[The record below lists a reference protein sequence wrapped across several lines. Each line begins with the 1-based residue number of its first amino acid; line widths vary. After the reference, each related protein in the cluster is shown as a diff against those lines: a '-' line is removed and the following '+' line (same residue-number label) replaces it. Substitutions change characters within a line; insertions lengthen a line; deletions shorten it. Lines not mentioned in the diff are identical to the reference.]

1 MNVCILE
8 GKSYDANVVEI
19 EENFNILYTDN
30 TKRTLANGHMFLDPI
45 GTFIGHSVTFA
56 PGNNRADFDALWDF
70 FKVPRREGFNV
81 MCIDGQNRT
90 ISYKAYTS
98 NGARKTSC
106 IRNGIVYWESLQVNV
121 IPIDAQVVP
130 T

>member
-1 MNVCILE
+1 MTVCELE

-45 GTFIGHSVTFA
+45 GTFIGHLVTFA
-56 PGNNRADFDALWDF
+56 PGKNRADFDALWDF
-70 FKVPRREGFNV
+70 FKIPRREGFNV
-81 MCIDGQNRT
+81 TCIDGQNRT

-106 IRNGIVYWESLQVNV
+106 IRNGTVYWESLQVNI